1 MGKSTRRGYVSTDEK
16 EFNIEAIDKLK
27 CAGTDIIYLLD
38 KGYNIKGA
46 STFVGDH
53 YLLSAR
59 QRMALVRMIAS
70 NHTLKYRM
78 EKEIKENLLGKTVNV
93 DGFNTI
99 ITLEVALSESLI
111 LKGMDGAMRDLA
123 GLRGT
128 YRLID
133 KTDQAIVLMGEELER
148 LKPENVNLYLD
159 APVSNSGRL
168 KVRMY
173 ELLHSFSYN
182 LNISCVNQVDKIL
195 EHADCVISSDSIILD
210 KCVGW
215 VNLNGKIIH
224 NSLPDAYVLDLEL
237 NK

>member
-1 MGKSTRRGYVSTDEK
+1 MSKSARRGYVKTDDK
-16 EFNIEAIDKLK
+16 EFKLEAIDKLRY
-27 CAGTDIIYLLD
+27 AGADIIYLLD
-38 KGYNIKGA
+38 HGYNIKGA

-59 QRMALVRMIAS
+59 QRMALVRTIAS
-70 NHTLKYRM
+70 YHTLIRRM
-78 EKEIKENLLGKTVNV
+78 DKEIKENLHGKTVNI

-99 ITLEVALSESLI
+99 ITLEVALSGSLI
-111 LKGMDGAMRDLA
+111 LKGMDGSMRDIA

-128 YRLID
+128 YSIID
-133 KTDQAIVLMGEELER
+133 KTDLAIVLMGEELER
-148 LKPENVNLYLD
+148 LKPENVNIYLD

-173 ELLHSFSYN
+173 ELLDSFSYN
-182 LNISCVNQVDKIL
+182 LNIICVNQVDKIL
-195 EHADCVISSDSIILD
+195 ENSDCVISSDSIILD
-210 KCVGW
+210 KCIGW

-224 NSLPDAYVLDLEL
+224 NSIPDANVLDLEL